1 MSQLQLYWRLGRM
14 IQESKQ
20 GQGYGARVVE
30 RLSADLRAAFPDMKG
45 LSPRNLWYM
54 RAFAEAWPEEMLQR
68 TVAPLPWGHNIE
80 LLDRLDTVEERL
92 WYAGRAI
99 EHGWS
104 RTVLAHQIMSKLH
117 LRAGQATTNFER
129 ALPAPQSELMQQL
142 TKDPYHLEFL
152 GLAEQVSERTLEE
165 ALVSQVQRFLL
176 ELGQGF
182 AFVGRQHHLDV
193 DGEDFFIDLLFF
205 HIPTKRYVVLELK
218 RTEFTPEAI
227 GKLNFYV
234 NVVDDRLRRDGEN
247 PTIGLLLC
255 TGRTESVVRYTLSGI
270 ATPRAVA
277 GYRLTDLPPDALD
290 AVPAERGLIAAV
302 ESALDD
308 YRAHDPARRRERIG
322 FPARRRLAAAR
333 LRGHGL
339 RRPQAVRVTHGAG
352 HSSRR
357 RSRARPAPVAG
368 AGHLD
373 QPGARHRRRALR
385 QVAGVRHP
393 QPQAGSGG

>member
-1 MSQLQLYWRLGRM
+1 MSGLELPDGYAALLAEAKAAIVVARQRALLAVNAEMLQLYWRLGRL
-14 IQESKQ
+14 ILESQELE
-20 GQGYGARVVE
+20 GYGTKVVT
-30 RLSADLRAAFPDMKG
+30 RLSTDLRDAFPGMRG
-45 LSPRNLWYM
+45 FSRSNLNYM
-54 RAFAEAWPEEMLQR
+54 RALAAAWPDAALFQR
-68 TVAPLPWGHNIE
+68 TVGQLPWGHNIE
-80 LLDRLDTVEERL
+80 LLDRLDTAAERL
-92 WYAGRAI
+92 WYAGRAV

-182 AFVGRQHHLDV
+182 AFVGRQHHLDL

-234 NVVDDRLRRDGEN
+234 NVVDDRLRREGEN

-270 ATPRAVA
+270 ATPMAVA

-290 AVPAERGLIAAV
+290 AVPGEVGLIAAV

-308 YRAHDPARRRERIG
+308 YHARDPDS
-322 FPARRRLAAAR
+322 
-333 LRGHGL
+333 
-339 RRPQAVRVTHGAG
+339 T
-352 HSSRR
+352 S
-357 RSRARPAPVAG
+357 
-368 AGHLD
+368 
-373 QPGARHRRRALR
+373 
-385 QVAGVRHP
+385 
-393 QPQAGSGG
+393 

>member
-1 MSQLQLYWRLGRM
+1 MSELDLPDEYLALLAEAKAAIVGARQRAVLAVNAEMLQLYWRLGSLMAEQRRTEGWGTK
-14 IQESKQ
+14 IS
-20 GQGYGARVVE
+20 E

-45 LSPRNLWYM
+45 LSPRNLRYM
-54 RAFAEAWPEEMLQR
+54 RTFAEAWPADSIGQR
-68 TVAPLPWGHNIE
+68 TVAQLPWGHNID

-92 WYAGRAI
+92 WYASRAI
-99 EHGWS
+99 ERGWS
-104 RTVLAHQIMSKLH
+104 RAVLTHQIMSKLH
-117 LRAGQATTNFER
+117 LRAGQATTNFEH

-193 DGEDFFIDLLFF
+193 DGEDFFVDLLFF
-205 HIPTKRYVVLELK
+205 HIPSKRYVVLELK

-234 NVVDDRLRRDGEN
+234 NVVDDRLRREGEN

-270 ATPRAVA
+270 ATPMAVA
-277 GYRLTDLPPDALD
+277 GYQLTDLPPDALD
-290 AVPAERGLIAAV
+290 AVPGEVGLIAAV

-308 YRAHDPARRRERIG
+308 YRAHDPDST
-322 FPARRRLAAAR
+322 P
-333 LRGHGL
+333 
-339 RRPQAVRVTHGAG
+339 
-352 HSSRR
+352 
-357 RSRARPAPVAG
+357 
-368 AGHLD
+368 
-373 QPGARHRRRALR
+373 
-385 QVAGVRHP
+385 
-393 QPQAGSGG
+393 